1 MALKLSA
8 PTPFSASALGLVI
21 LVVVAVSASA
31 AAAASDCT
39 GALMSMMPCLD
50 YITDLKAK
58 APLPSCCL
66 EVGQVLDSQPL
77 CLCHI
82 LNGDVSKLI
91 GRPINTS
98 RTLALPGLC
107 NLSTPPSP
115 SANVHEKPFL
125 LSSSATAANEIEFRR
140 LLNA

>member
-107 NLSTPPSP
+107 NLSTPPIS
-115 SANVHEKPFL
+115 ECKLTMKFL
-125 LSSSATAANEIEFRR
+125 FLQE
-140 LLNA
+140 